1 MNQRPL
7 GLRFVFGA
15 VAVVAVA
22 VLVQWYRCYTA
33 VVPSF
38 DATHFVRAANRIA
51 SEGPA
56 ALADLHQQPVFPLV
70 VFATQQVYAI
80 AGLEVTPA
88 GVVQTAAG
96 LAVVLLTIPAMILAW
111 HWYEPRLAIPTGLVI
126 ATLPP
131 ITQLGAEGL
140 SDGWHLLFVA
150 CALTACVPLFSPT
163 RERSSLGW
171 AGLTKTSSATKKGDR
186 ATACLQA
193 VPPANPVASNDSFDG
208 TAGRQAVA
216 HILSAQGWALLV
228 GLCLGLAWQTRL
240 ESIVFA
246 PWIGLAILWP
256 GQQSLGSRMATL
268 ATLGLGILIA
278 SAPLVALTGD
288 WVPKYWQTNSTA
300 IASSSVDPAAILG
313 PGPSGEGLNLAA
325 KDSTQSVRRFGLAAA
340 VRHITAEVPQS
351 IGPLAAVLAIIGYWL
366 VPRTRLPRL
375 DAVCVASGVS
385 LIIAA
390 TLYSARS
397 GYLSE
402 RHLSVLPFLLATSV
416 VIGAAA
422 VVRTLARISP
432 AWTQSPGQP
441 RFALAAGVALVL
453 TASLLESSKPLHP
466 SRSAHRAAG
475 EWLAEAAASDE
486 AVFDTR
492 GLTGLYSGRASYL
505 SDEAGRALLD
515 PRLRFVVVEDVEL
528 TSESDRA
535 KSLAWLLE
543 QHAEVAEHFP
553 AEKARN
559 AVTVF
564 RWHPPGVAVAAQAPN
579 SAAKAH

>member
-1 MNQRPL
+1 MNQQPL

-15 VAVVAVA
+15 VAVVVVA
-22 VLVQWYRCYTA
+22 TMVQWYRCQTA

-51 SEGPA
+51 TEGPT

-70 VFATQQVYAI
+70 VYATQQVYA
-80 AGLEVTPA
+80 ATGFDVTPA
-88 GVVQTAAG
+88 AIVQTAAG

-111 HWYEPRLAIPTGLVI
+111 HWYEPRLAIPTGLVV

-163 RERSSLGW
+163 RERCGLGW
-171 AGLTKTSSATKKGDR
+171 A
-186 ATACLQA
+186 
-193 VPPANPVASNDSFDG
+193 
-208 TAGRQAVA
+208 
-216 HILSAQGWALLV
+216 LV
-228 GLCLGLAWQTRL
+228 VGVCLGLAWQTRL

-246 PWIGLAILWP
+246 PWLGLAILWP
-256 GQQSLGSRMATL
+256 GQRPLGSRWATL
-268 ATLGLGILIA
+268 ATLSLGILLA
-278 SAPLVALTGD
+278 TAPLVALTGD
-288 WVPKYWQTNSTA
+288 WVPKYWQTDATA
-300 IASSSVDPAAILG
+300 IASKSVDPAAILG
-313 PGPSGEGLNLAA
+313 AGPTGDGLNLAA

-340 VRHITAEVPQS
+340 IRHITAEVPQA
-351 IGPLAAVLAIIGYWL
+351 IGPLAAALAILGYWL

-375 DAVCVASGVS
+375 DAVCVASGIS

-416 VIGAAA
+416 VIGAEA
-422 VVRTLARISP
+422 VVRTLARILPSR
-432 AWTQSPGQP
+432 TQSPGP
-441 RFALAAGVALVL
+441 ARFALAAGVTLLL
-453 TASLLESSKPLHP
+453 TANLLETSKPLHP

-475 EWLAEAAASDE
+475 EWLAAAAGQSE
-486 AVFDTR
+486 TVFDTR

-505 SDEAGRALLD
+505 SDEAGRALVD

-535 KSLAWLLE
+535 RSLAWLLE

-564 RWHPPGVAVAAQAPN
+564 RWNPPGVAVAAQAPN